1 MKFMS
6 DQSDRAKKKQ
16 SDQSDYEDLI
26 QLAIAGLVK
35 KFNSNDQVLNVS
47 LEVAKLLKCDVI
59 IFMLLS
65 QALCKSM
72 KYLSRVE

>member
-16 SDQSDYEDLI
+16 SDQSNYEDLI

-35 KFNSNDQVLNVS
+35 KCNSNDQVLNVS
-47 LEVAKLLKCDVI
+47 LEVAKLLKRDV
-59 IFMLLS
+59 
-65 QALCKSM
+65 
-72 KYLSRVE
+72 E

>member
-16 SDQSDYEDLI
+16 SEQSDYEDLI

-47 LEVAKLLKCDVI
+47 LEVAKLLKHDVI

-65 QALCKSM
+65 QALCKCM